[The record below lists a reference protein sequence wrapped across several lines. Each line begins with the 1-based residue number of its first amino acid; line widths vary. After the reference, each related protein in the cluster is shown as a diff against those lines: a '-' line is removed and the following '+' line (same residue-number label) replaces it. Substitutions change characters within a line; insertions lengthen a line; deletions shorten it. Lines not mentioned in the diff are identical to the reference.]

1 MGAGHATTHMTSY
14 IYILQI
20 RSLYKIVRK
29 GGGPKF
35 VYKEIITW
43 CLGNFIW
50 VVFLGLKFQ
59 IFFTIIHIIRGF
71 PRGNFPENGFWTH
84 RQDIKYF
91 ENQRRPWSRLA
102 NVMFHGT
109 PCIYIYILESSDD
122 WFYKSISMYKHLLM
136 YNLPVQPEAVV
147 LKAGGDLLALS
158 GIVQYTHLRIISF
171 LLIFRVKIWQLH
183 RIKFYCMQLHWTD
196 LAMNPFLKL

>member
-1 MGAGHATTHMTSY
+1 
-14 IYILQI
+14 
-20 RSLYKIVRK
+20 
-29 GGGPKF
+29 
-35 VYKEIITW
+35 
-43 CLGNFIW
+43 
-50 VVFLGLKFQ
+50 
-59 IFFTIIHIIRGF
+59 
-71 PRGNFPENGFWTH
+71 
-84 RQDIKYF
+84 
-91 ENQRRPWSRLA
+91 
-102 NVMFHGT
+102 
-109 PCIYIYILESSDD
+109 
-122 WFYKSISMYKHLLM
+122 M